1 MRALLGACLAGLL
14 VTAADAN
21 APGTS
26 PRPEARPFVGRAAE
40 IDRAV
45 TAAILGVRPAT
56 VPVDE
61 GTGSAAVSLRRVTGT
76 TPRVSPRPE
85 LRPENLRR
93 RSVVRA
99 SGMVAVRPKLTG
111 ETQLLCG
118 AEDIVGERIAP
129 IQGRIA
135 GCGVEDPVRV
145 RAVAGVALS
154 QPSVMDCRTAMSLR
168 FWVQSAVKP
177 VLAKKGGGVT
187 QLRVASHYSCR
198 TRNNQRG
205 AKISEHG
212 KGRAIDISG
221 FRLANGQEISVLRGW
236 TDNNGATLRKLHG
249 AACGPFGTVLG
260 PNADRFHRDHF
271 HFDTARYRS
280 GTYCR

>member
-1 MRALLGACLAGLL
+1 VRFAAAVLLSWLATVAG
-14 VTAADAN
+14 AN
-21 APGTS
+21 APDWTA
-26 PRPEARPFVGRAAE
+26 RPEARPVVLRAAE

-45 TAAILGVRPAT
+45 TAAILGVRSAT
-56 VPVDE
+56 VPVDQ
-61 GTGSAAVSLRRVTGT
+61 GKRAAGFVSLRRVTGT
-76 TPRVSPRPE
+76 TPSLSPRPE

-93 RSVVRA
+93 RNQVVRT
-99 SGMVAVRPKLTG
+99 GMIPVRPKLTG
-111 ETQLLCG
+111 ETQLLCNS
-118 AEDIVGERIAP
+118 ADILGEKIAP
-129 IQGRIA
+129 IAGRIS
-135 GCGVEDPVRV
+135 GCGVQDPVRV
-145 RAVAGVALS
+145 RSVAGVALS

-168 FWVQSAVKP
+168 FWVESAAKP
-177 VLAKKGGGVT
+177 VFSRKGGLAG
-187 QLRVASHYSCR
+187 LKVASHYSCR

-221 FRLANGQEISVLRGW
+221 FQLGNGETVSVLRGW
-236 TDNNGATLRKLHG
+236 NDNNGASLRKLHK

-280 GTYCR
+280 GSYCR